1 MNTSEFSYDLPP
13 ELIAQHP
20 PAQRDASRML
30 VLHRVNGSWE
40 HRLFADLPAYLR
52 AGDLLVLNNTRVI
65 PARLFGRKPGTGG
78 RAELFLLEEVAPGEW
93 DILMRCRRRPDP
105 GGYLE
110 LEDGVSRAHVLS
122 YGEEGLA
129 RVRFETAIPFMD
141 YVERY
146 GHVPLPPYI
155 KRVISD
161 QLSVISGEE
170 GRVIGDQLSVIREE
184 KRITDD
190 GSRIT
195 GHWSPVTDRE
205 RYQTIF
211 AQHRGAVAAPTAGLH
226 FTSGMFEALQKMG
239 VARAELTL
247 HVGLGTFRPVSA
259 PRVEDHR
266 MHAERYEV
274 PAATADAVNR
284 TRSSGGRVI
293 AVGSTSVRTLESVAD
308 EGGLV
313 RSGGGRTDIFIHPP
327 YRFRAVDAMLTNF
340 HLPQSTLLMM
350 VCALAGTELVLRAY
364 EEAVKEKYRFFSYG
378 DCMLIL

>member
-1 MNTSEFSYDLPP
+1 M
-13 ELIAQHP
+13 
-20 PAQRDASRML
+20 
-30 VLHRVNGSWE
+30 
-40 HRLFADLPAYLR
+40 
-52 AGDLLVLNNTRVI
+52 LNNTRVI

-378 DCMLIL
+378 DCMLIV